1 MKNAPGVP
9 CGESEPSSG
18 NARGFVVTV
27 EGRKRHVNSIAGE
40 ISLLRSAP
48 AVPAAVALPE
58 ARRAA

>member
-9 CGESEPSSG
+9 CGKSEPSSG

-27 EGRKRHVNSIAGE
+27 EGRKWHGNSVAGE
-40 ISLLRSAP
+40 ISLLQSVR
-48 AVPAAVALPE
+48 AVPAAVALRE